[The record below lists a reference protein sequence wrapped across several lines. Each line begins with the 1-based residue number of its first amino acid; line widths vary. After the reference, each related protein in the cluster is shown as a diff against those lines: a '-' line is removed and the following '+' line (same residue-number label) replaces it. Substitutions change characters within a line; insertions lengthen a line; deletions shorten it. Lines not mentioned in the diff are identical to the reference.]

1 MSDTFVHTLLVTVVV
16 EYDASGAEVVL
27 HVGGT
32 RVPTGIKAP
41 TTVAAVKLL
50 VDRLAGT
57 AP

>member
-1 MSDTFVHTLLVTVVV
+1 MTKPESLIVTIIV
-16 EYDASGAEVVL
+16 EHDATGAEVVL

-41 TTVAAVKLL
+41 TTVAAVKLI